1 MNAAP
6 ISPLTFVLA
15 CMCIQWVTLGSLGP
29 FSVKLPYLMLSLAMI
44 YAASSA
50 ARIAACWQFVRQ
62 NVVWIAPFSTYLVLL
77 TIALYGSDGQ
87 NMSLRQIFYML
98 GGVAFAGSLAMAR
111 DVRSIVRI
119 GGGMAIALFVV
130 TIEILAR
137 SIGLSWLDAITEFVR
152 SGDLQFVIYKF
163 FRPVFNSL
171 DPSADVTVVASQK
184 NAIAVCV
191 LTAALLFRSGSRR
204 ASRDIIG
211 MGVLGAALVLLL
223 LLNTRS
229 VLIVAGMSLVLTILM
244 SAVMRPAQR
253 TGLLLKGLAAIAI
266 VGAAVGYTQVETPAL
281 DTMSDRFSFDDQ
293 STASRVAQ
301 YEAAVQ
307 KIQEHPV
314 IGSGYFE
321 LDGRPIH
328 NLFLSSWVHAG
339 LAAFLLVLAFYF
351 ALLGRWFSILF
362 SIISYPERWVL
373 PIAFEWIAP
382 LPILPLFRVWLSG
395 DGGHLF
401 LGEWLALSAFLGIVL
416 ANDLRRRSV
425 ARRRPAGIAPPPI
438 HVVSVGSAT

>member
-1 MNAAP
+1 MTRALV
-6 ISPLTFVLA
+6 SPLTFVLA
-15 CMCIQWVTLGSLGP
+15 CMCIQWVTLANIGP
-29 FSVKLPYLMLSLAMI
+29 FSVKLPYLMLSFTMI

-50 ARIAACWQFVRQ
+50 TRIAACWQFVRE
-62 NVVWIAPFSTYLVLL
+62 NAAWIVPFSVYLVLL

-87 NMSLRQIFYML
+87 NMPLRQIFYFF
-98 GGVAFAGSLAMAR
+98 GGVAFAGSLAMTR
-111 DVRSIVRI
+111 DVRSVVRL
-119 GGGMAIALFVV
+119 GGGMAIALFVIV
-130 TIEILAR
+130 IEILAR
-137 SIGLSWLDAITEFVR
+137 RIGLSWLDAVTEFVR

-171 DPSADVTVVASQK
+171 DAGADATVVASQK

-191 LTAALLFRSGSRR
+191 LTAALLFRSGSSK
-204 ASRDIIG
+204 ASRDVIG
-211 MGVLGAALVLLL
+211 MAVLGGTLLLLL

-229 VLIVAGMSLVLTILM
+229 VLIVAGMSFVLTTLM
-244 SAVMRPAQR
+244 SAVMRPEQR
-253 TGLLLKGLAAIAI
+253 IGLLLKGLMGIAI
-266 VGAAVGYTQVETPAL
+266 VVAAVGYTQVETPAM

-293 STASRVAQ
+293 STASRVEQ

-351 ALLGRWFSILF
+351 ALIGRWFSILF
-362 SIISYPERWVL
+362 SVMSAPDRWVI

-416 ANDLRRRSV
+416 ANELRRRGMV
-425 ARRRPAGIAPPPI
+425 RRRSAGIVPI
-438 HVVSVGSAT
+438 HAASVGSAV